1 MFLFILF
8 CILLHS
14 PPPPSSFFNTPFRII
29 ESGLVNK
36 KKFTFGSRIKKLPHG
51 RLLLNDDTDNNGQSK
66 TSDSQQQRVL
76 KLEEEVALVSKHFKL
91 LQCTTVDDIRRL
103 PQWAEEWTKQ
113 VGKAL
118 SASRLEANFLREKL
132 STEISNRVK
141 LLHEVQDLRGS
152 VRVYCLP
159 KETNLQ
165 NERSIVSVPTNEICL
180 LHRERVIGTD
190 SMNSTMSP
198 MSFEFDRTFDPKC
211 SQEEVFSEMKNSLL
225 GALDGYNIC
234 LMAYGQRKSG
244 KTHSLIGD
252 FSIEMGNVNDNILP
266 RVHVVSHGLHLNA
279 AKHMFKI
286 SNHRQMQSRDTFK
299 ITIVE
304 VHHEKLCDMLA
315 GTRIAEER
323 GEMQR
328 TQGKSK
334 ESVNTK
340 NMIQVNMKRDRSP
353 KKGDSSSK
361 GTKSTKLEICTD
373 NDGDTV
379 VQGLI
384 SIPVESFDHV
394 LRVWK
399 ESLAVRA
406 LRIEENGGDLGTY
419 ESSSHMIVT
428 FHVSSTNIST
438 GACSMGRIQFVDL
451 AGSDAVPRRSNSKS
465 KRTPVDDMLAP
476 VGNSHEWKLVDKSLS
491 TLANVVRERSQY
503 ARDVPYGN
511 STITHLLRDSLE
523 GDTKVLLLLCLS
535 SSEKNLQ
542 VSLSED
548 ICPFK

>member
-1 MFLFILF
+1 M
-8 CILLHS
+8 
-14 PPPPSSFFNTPFRII
+14 
-29 ESGLVNK
+29 
-36 KKFTFGSRIKKLPHG
+36 
-51 RLLLNDDTDNNGQSK
+51 
-66 TSDSQQQRVL
+66 
-76 KLEEEVALVSKHFKL
+76 
-91 LQCTTVDDIRRL
+91 
-103 PQWAEEWTKQ
+103 
-113 VGKAL
+113 
-118 SASRLEANFLREKL
+118 
-132 STEISNRVK
+132 
-141 LLHEVQDLRGS
+141 
-152 VRVYCLP
+152 
-159 KETNLQ
+159 
-165 NERSIVSVPTNEICL
+165 
-180 LHRERVIGTD
+180 
-190 SMNSTMSP
+190 
-198 MSFEFDRTFDPKC
+198 DR
-211 SQEEVFSEMKNSLL
+211 
-225 GALDGYNIC
+225 
-234 LMAYGQRKSG
+234 
-244 KTHSLIGD
+244 
-252 FSIEMGNVNDNILP
+252 
-266 RVHVVSHGLHLNA
+266 
-279 AKHMFKI
+279 
-286 SNHRQMQSRDTFK
+286 
-299 ITIVE
+299 
-304 VHHEKLCDMLA
+304 
-315 GTRIAEER
+315 
-323 GEMQR
+323 
-328 TQGKSK
+328 
-334 ESVNTK
+334 
-340 NMIQVNMKRDRSP
+340 P

-384 SIPVESFDHV
+384 SIPVQSFDHV

-438 GACSMGRIQFVDL
+438 GACSIGRIQFVDL

-542 VSLSED
+542 DTANTLRYGSTMKKVTIGKATKNSTSLD
-548 ICPFK
+548 P